1 MKYSQSHILRI
12 HRTNERNRSTKNVTI
27 FAREKKRFR
36 TSSIVVIH
44 KATFCIL
51 NNRSRVLLYY
61 TACSSKTN
69 EIPLTCYLSPLFSN
83 VTRQL
88 LEKFQ
93 KNQITNYQAKNTPQN
108 SPDDYKQSSHYSKY
122 SPIYL

>member
-69 EIPLTCYLSPLFSN
+69 EIPLRVICLLFSLKSLVN
-83 VTRQL
+83 SSRNFKKIITRN
-88 LEKFQ
+88 ER
-93 KNQITNYQAKNTPQN
+93 NTQHVSDHRVV
-108 SPDDYKQSSHYSKY
+108 SPGR
-122 SPIYL
+122 IRG

>member
-69 EIPLTCYLSPLFSN
+69 EIPLPCSLSPLFSK
-83 VTRQL
+83 VSRQL

-93 KNQITNYQAKNTPQN
+93 KNHQDPFEYMDLVALVAPIGIFFGRVAEN
-108 SPDDYKQSSHYSKY
+108 SNV
-122 SPIYL
+122 

>member
-69 EIPLTCYLSPLFSN
+69 EIPLTCYLSPLFSK

-93 KNQITNYQAKNTPQN
+93 KNHHKKRTQETTC
-108 SPDDYKQSSHYSKY
+108 
-122 SPIYL
+122 

>member
-44 KATFCIL
+44 KAIFCIL

-61 TACSSKTN
+61 IACSSKTN
-69 EIPLTCYLSPLFSN
+69 KIPRSIVLRLLFSQTQSHSSTPLRN
-83 VTRQL
+83 FKKIITRN
-88 LEKFQ
+88 EHNKHVSDHRVV
-93 KNQITNYQAKNTPQN
+93 
-108 SPDDYKQSSHYSKY
+108 SPGRIRGEIVLS
-122 SPIYL
+122 

>member
-69 EIPLTCYLSPLFSN
+69 EIPRSSFFVSSFSDSKSLVN
-83 VTRQL
+83 SF
-88 LEKFQ
+88 EKFQ
-93 KNQITNYQAKNTPQN
+93 KNHHKKRTITTC
-108 SPDDYKQSSHYSKY
+108 
-122 SPIYL
+122 